1 MKLELTS
8 EVKNTIQKAFK
19 LLKGAS
25 RRFFMAS
32 VVLQLDKGGQRLA
45 EQELGWNRDLIRKGL
60 RELKSGMTCVDNFSS
75 RGRKQWEDLQPVLA
89 TDIMAIVDSHCETDP
104 TFRTTR
110 LYRRLTAKEVR
121 RQLLEDKGYRVDQ
134 IPGERSMRDVL
145 SRMGFHPRKVVKSKP
160 LRKIKETDAIFDQV
174 HRVNKQADA
183 DPGTIRL
190 SVDTKAVVDIGDLS
204 RGGKSRQGEQALDH
218 DFAPE
223 SKLTPFGIFRPDTSE
238 TWLYF
243 TSGPATADFMV
254 DRLQELWP
262 GLKKTVILRIPS

>member
-1 MKLELTS
+1 MKLELTQ

-25 RRFFMAS
+25 RRLFMAS
-32 VVLQLDKGGQRLA
+32 VVVQLDKGGQRLA
-45 EQELGWNRDLIRKGL
+45 EKELGWNRDLIRKGV
-60 RELKSGMTCVDNFSS
+60 RELKSGMTCVDSFSS
-75 RGRKQWEDLQPVLA
+75 RGCKLCEDRQPLLA
-89 TDIMAIVDSHCETDP
+89 ADIKAIVDGHCETDP

-121 RQLLEDKGYRVDQ
+121 RQLIEDKGYRVDQ

-174 HRVNKQADA
+174 HLVNKQADA

-190 SVDTKAVVDIGDLS
+190 SVDTKAVVDIGNLS
-204 RGGKSRQGEQALDH
+204 RGGKSRQGEEALDH

-262 GLKKTVILRIPS
+262 GLKKTVILHIPS